1 MSELLPE
8 RDNIY
13 RKVRDFLEDWKS

>member
-1 MSELLPE
+1 MQE

-13 RKVRDFLEDWKS
+13 RSITS